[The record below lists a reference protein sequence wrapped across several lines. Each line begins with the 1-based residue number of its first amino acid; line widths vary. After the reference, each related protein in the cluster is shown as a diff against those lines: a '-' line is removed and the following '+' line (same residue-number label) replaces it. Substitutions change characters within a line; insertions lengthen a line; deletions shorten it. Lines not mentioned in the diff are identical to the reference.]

1 MKLLRRS
8 TALLLSCA
16 IVLGL
21 VASGFL
27 IRAIAD
33 TAMQWYNADYDA
45 LSRFYEIGASY
56 DPGIIAT
63 TPGDPGGKSYGMYM
77 FASNAGVPHDFAEWC
92 KKSDKSVYRDI
103 GDALDSAYHRIS
115 DGYGSYFD
123 ATWQDMANTYK
134 GTFGQAQYDYT
145 KDKFYNKVV
154 SLVENKVDG
163 FDIEEYSVALK
174 NVFWSRAVQHGP
186 TDACSLIKRAFDS
199 LGGFANQPEGDLIS
213 AIYAVSGRLVTAEEL
228 RSEGK
233 SGAAM
238 SGDTANKYGTSGLIL
253 RYFYGSSGDVQMG
266 VYTCKSCGGE
276 LVCDESTAATACP
289 FCGNPIVLTGRL
301 SGDLKPDYVIP
312 FKLDKKAAEAA
323 LRNHMKGKR
332 LLPNL
337 FRSENRI
344 SEVKGVYVPFWLFDA
359 DADAHIRYHATRI
372 RTWSDRDYDYTE
384 TQHYAILRSGD
395 LSFTH
400 VPVDGS
406 SRMPNDLMES
416 IEPFDFSSAVDFQ
429 TAYLSGYLADR
440 YDVNADDS
448 IGRANERVKKSTE
461 SVFASTVVGYHTVVP
476 ESTSVRLANGRVRYA
491 LYPVWLLNTV
501 WNGKTFSFAMNGQTG
516 KFVGDLPV
524 DKGKKWRWFGLVSG
538 IAAAA
543 AYGLVCL
550 WQLLH

>member
-1 MKLLRRS
+1 MAETIQYKCPCCGGRLEFDSGLQKMK
-8 TALLLSCA
+8 CPYC
-16 IVLGL
+16 
-21 VASGFL
+21 
-27 IRAIAD
+27 D
-33 TAMQWYNADYDA
+33 TTFDVETLEGYDDA
-45 LSRFYEIGASY
+45 L
-56 DPGIIAT
+56 
-63 TPGDPGGKSYGMYM
+63 KQ
-77 FASNAGVPHDFAEWC
+77 
-92 KKSDKSVYRDI
+92 
-103 GDALDSAYHRIS
+103 DAADDMHW
-115 DGYGSYFD
+115 D
-123 ATWQDMANTYK
+123 A
-134 GTFGQAQYDYT
+134 AQQPWD
-145 KDKFYNKVV
+145 
-154 SLVENKVDG
+154 
-163 FDIEEYSVALK
+163 
-174 NVFWSRAVQHGP
+174 
-186 TDACSLIKRAFDS
+186 DA
-199 LGGFANQPEGDLIS
+199 
-213 AIYAVSGRLVTAEEL
+213 
-228 RSEGK
+228 
-233 SGAAM
+233 
-238 SGDTANKYGTSGLIL
+238 
-253 RYFYGSSGDVQMG
+253 QMG

-276 LVCDESTAATACP
+276 LVCDENTAATACP

-406 SRMPNDLMES
+406 SRMPDDLMES

-524 DKGKKWRWFGLVSG
+524 DKGKKWRWFSLVSG

-550 WQLLH
+550 WPAAPSTSVPRGSAAQGHRTQGTRRLLPAAPTGCAAGLARRSAAPARSMPRRRRP

>member
-1 MKLLRRS
+1 M
-8 TALLLSCA
+8 
-16 IVLGL
+16 
-21 VASGFL
+21 
-27 IRAIAD
+27 
-33 TAMQWYNADYDA
+33 
-45 LSRFYEIGASY
+45 
-56 DPGIIAT
+56 
-63 TPGDPGGKSYGMYM
+63 
-77 FASNAGVPHDFAEWC
+77 
-92 KKSDKSVYRDI
+92 
-103 GDALDSAYHRIS
+103 
-115 DGYGSYFD
+115 
-123 ATWQDMANTYK
+123 
-134 GTFGQAQYDYT
+134 
-145 KDKFYNKVV
+145 
-154 SLVENKVDG
+154 
-163 FDIEEYSVALK
+163 
-174 NVFWSRAVQHGP
+174 
-186 TDACSLIKRAFDS
+186 
-199 LGGFANQPEGDLIS
+199 
-213 AIYAVSGRLVTAEEL
+213 
-228 RSEGK
+228 
-233 SGAAM
+233 
-238 SGDTANKYGTSGLIL
+238 
-253 RYFYGSSGDVQMG
+253 
-266 VYTCKSCGGE
+266 
-276 LVCDESTAATACP
+276 
-289 FCGNPIVLTGRL
+289 LTGRL

-406 SRMPNDLMES
+406 SRMPDDLMES

>member
-1 MKLLRRS
+1 MAETVQYKCPCCGGRLEFDSGLQKMK
-8 TALLLSCA
+8 CPYC
-16 IVLGL
+16 
-21 VASGFL
+21 
-27 IRAIAD
+27 D
-33 TAMQWYNADYDA
+33 TAFDVETLEGYDDA
-45 LSRFYEIGASY
+45 L
-56 DPGIIAT
+56 
-63 TPGDPGGKSYGMYM
+63 KQ
-77 FASNAGVPHDFAEWC
+77 
-92 KKSDKSVYRDI
+92 
-103 GDALDSAYHRIS
+103 DAADDMHW
-115 DGYGSYFD
+115 D
-123 ATWQDMANTYK
+123 A
-134 GTFGQAQYDYT
+134 AQQPWD
-145 KDKFYNKVV
+145 
-154 SLVENKVDG
+154 
-163 FDIEEYSVALK
+163 
-174 NVFWSRAVQHGP
+174 
-186 TDACSLIKRAFDS
+186 DA
-199 LGGFANQPEGDLIS
+199 
-213 AIYAVSGRLVTAEEL
+213 
-228 RSEGK
+228 
-233 SGAAM
+233 
-238 SGDTANKYGTSGLIL
+238 
-253 RYFYGSSGDVQMG
+253 QMG

-276 LVCDESTAATACP
+276 LVCDENTAATACP

-406 SRMPNDLMES
+406 SRMPDDLMES

-461 SVFASTVVGYHTVVP
+461 SVFASTIVGYHTVVP
-476 ESTSVRLANGRVRYA
+476 ENTSVRLANGRVRYA

>member
-1 MKLLRRS
+1 
-8 TALLLSCA
+8 
-16 IVLGL
+16 
-21 VASGFL
+21 
-27 IRAIAD
+27 
-33 TAMQWYNADYDA
+33 
-45 LSRFYEIGASY
+45 
-56 DPGIIAT
+56 
-63 TPGDPGGKSYGMYM
+63 
-77 FASNAGVPHDFAEWC
+77 
-92 KKSDKSVYRDI
+92 
-103 GDALDSAYHRIS
+103 
-115 DGYGSYFD
+115 
-123 ATWQDMANTYK
+123 
-134 GTFGQAQYDYT
+134 
-145 KDKFYNKVV
+145 
-154 SLVENKVDG
+154 
-163 FDIEEYSVALK
+163 
-174 NVFWSRAVQHGP
+174 
-186 TDACSLIKRAFDS
+186 
-199 LGGFANQPEGDLIS
+199 
-213 AIYAVSGRLVTAEEL
+213 
-228 RSEGK
+228 
-233 SGAAM
+233 
-238 SGDTANKYGTSGLIL
+238 
-253 RYFYGSSGDVQMG
+253 
-266 VYTCKSCGGE
+266 
-276 LVCDESTAATACP
+276 
-289 FCGNPIVLTGRL
+289 
-301 SGDLKPDYVIP
+301 
-312 FKLDKKAAEAA
+312 
-323 LRNHMKGKR
+323 MKGKR

-406 SRMPNDLMES
+406 SRMPDDLMES

-476 ESTSVRLANGRVRYA
+476 ENTSVRLANGRVRYA